1 MLGYITNGSK
11 LKNIKMFLIT
21 KNIDKSDLIILFNG
35 GLEMHYIFQ
44 NKIHCNICENYLILK
59 GIDHEVQQGFN
70 HYLINIFDESIKE
83 FIEKE
88 EPTFLKSEKI
98 SLNNGY
104 LATKKYKEKTI
115 VKVGNVDIGGEK
127 PVFISGPCSIESEQI
142 LREVAYK
149 VKKSGAHILR
159 GGAFKPRTS
168 PYEFQ
173 GLGKEGV
180 SILYKI
186 GSELNM
192 PIVTEILDVRDLE
205 YLIDKADILQVGS
218 RNMYNYPLLKELGKT
233 QKPILL
239 KRALSATIKE
249 FLLSAEYV
257 MAEGNEKVILC
268 ERGIRTYENY
278 TRNTIDIS
286 AIALLKEMTHLPVLS
301 DPSHATGRKSLIKP
315 ISYASIAAGAD
326 GLMIESHTNPDKA
339 WSDGKQSIHPDKL
352 NEIVDKSLKLKEMLF
367 ENEGE

>member
-1 MLGYITNGSK
+1 
-11 LKNIKMFLIT
+11 
-21 KNIDKSDLIILFNG
+21 
-35 GLEMHYIFQ
+35 MHYIFQ
-44 NKIHCNICENYLILK
+44 NESYCNICESYLTSR
-59 GIDHEVQQGFN
+59 GIEYQVQQCFN
-70 HYLINIFDESIKE
+70 HHLINIFDESVKE
-83 FIEKE
+83 LIEIE
-88 EPTFLKSEKI
+88 EPTFLKSANI
-98 SLNNGY
+98 SLNHGY
-104 LATKKYKEKTI
+104 LTTKKYKEKTI

-127 PVFISGPCSIESEQI
+127 PIFISGPCSIESEKI
-142 LREVAYK
+142 LRQVAYK

-180 SILYKI
+180 GILYKI

-192 PIVTEILDVRDLE
+192 PIVTEILDIRDLE

-257 MAEGNEKVILC
+257 MSEGNENVILC

-278 TRNTIDIS
+278 TRNTMDIAS
-286 AIALLKEMTHLPVLS
+286 ISLLKEMTHLPVLS
-301 DPSHATGRKSLIKP
+301 DPSHATGKQSLIKP

-326 GLMIESHTNPDKA
+326 GLMVESHINPDKA

-352 NEIVDKSLKLKEMLF
+352 NEIVDKSLKLKEILF
-367 ENEGE
+367 ENEVK